1 MVAKSLRVRRD
12 LMAGLVM
19 VLGAATLWSTGA
31 EASTGG
37 DGATGES
44 FLTGY
49 EGRKCLAEGD
59 GEMAKGQFLEGLTLT
74 TEQTAAIRSLGEAYR
89 IRFHAL
95 AERGSGT
102 RQKLRETP
110 PDDPGYASAVDAA
123 AHEASLLSADGV
135 RLVADMWSEIYGVLT
150 PEQRQQFRNRLDSEQ
165 DRWNDWRQRHLPS
178 GNN

>member
-44 FLTGY
+44 FLTRY
-49 EGRKCLAEGD
+49 EGRECLAEGD

-74 TEQTAAIRSLGEAYR
+74 TEQTAAIRSIGEAYR

-95 AERGSGT
+95 AERGSGA